1 MTLIEFKLSITG
13 LDEGTVPVEV
23 KRLKPLNPVGVVGAS
38 PRNRYMY
45 FRQKSDTDM
54 KQLKPLSPVGVVGAS
69 PRKIFKIQI

>member
-38 PRNRYMY
+38 PRKNI
-45 FRQKSDTDM
+45 SDTDI
-54 KQLKPLSPVGVVGAS
+54 KQLMPLNPGEDNSGL
-69 PRKIFKIQI
+69 QIRVCSSKLVFFFLN